1 MFTPLHG
8 QTALG
13 IAPQSVVAV
22 IESINIPNISIPEIG
37 TEPTKAYLVGC
48 RTPGG
53 GAAIFC
59 YLLLL
64 DTNRPVIYISN
75 PPEVLAEQY
84 SRLESASI
92 QFVESMGFLLDN
104 LNFLG
109 RSSDE
114 QQLLIK
120 TLPFFYEQQPRMPRA
135 QALSAAGMAF
145 PKDQVSPEHLAV
157 ARFLASF

>member
-59 YLLLL
+59 YL
-64 DTNRPVIYISN
+64 
-75 PPEVLAEQY
+75 
-84 SRLESASI
+84 LESASI

-145 PKDQVSPEHLAV
+145 PKDQVSPEQLAV